1 MPLHTDSHRYIRYL
15 AAKREI
21 DDRSLSQSV
30 WRKLRRHLRQAN
42 RRDRLP

>member
-15 AAKREI
+15 AVKREI

-30 WRKLRRHLRQAN
+30 WRTLRHRLRQA
-42 RRDRLP
+42 D